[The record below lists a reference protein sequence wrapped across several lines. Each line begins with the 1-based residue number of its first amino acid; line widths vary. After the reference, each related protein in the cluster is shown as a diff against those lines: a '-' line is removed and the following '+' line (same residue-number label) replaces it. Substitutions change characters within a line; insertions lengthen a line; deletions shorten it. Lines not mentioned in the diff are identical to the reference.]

1 MNRRAIALL
10 AALIIGALST
20 GVGAGQTQTGG
31 VALPR
36 AEGRERNLR
45 AYTELMRREIRT
57 QKVALITEL
66 MEFTEAQDNAFW
78 PVYRQY
84 ETELSR
90 LYDAKLR
97 LIETY
102 AESFTTLTDTQADD
116 LVAKWFD
123 VESRRGALRQ
133 KYYTALKA
141 AISPLVAARALQI
154 EHQLDLI
161 VDLQTAAELPVIP
174 TK

>member
-1 MNRRAIALL
+1 MNRRVIAVL
-10 AALIIGALST
+10 AAIIVGALST
-20 GVGAGQTQTGG
+20 GVGAGQTQTAT
-31 VALPR
+31 ALPR

-45 AYTELMRREIRT
+45 AYTELMRRDIRT

-66 MEFTEAQDNAFW
+66 MQFTDEQDNKFW
-78 PVYRQY
+78 PVYREY

-90 LYDAKLR
+90 IYDAKLR
-97 LIETY
+97 LIEMY
-102 AESFTTLTDTQADD
+102 AESYATLTDAQADD

-141 AISPLVAARALQI
+141 AITPLVAARAVQI
-154 EHQLDLI
+154 ENQLDLI
-161 VDLQTAAELPVIP
+161 VDLQVAAELPVIP

>member
-1 MNRRAIALL
+1 VNRRQSALL
-10 AALIIGALST
+10 AAVIIGALST
-20 GVGAGQTQTGG
+20 GVGAGQTPVSTP
-31 VALPR
+31 LPR

-45 AYTELMRREIRT
+45 AYTELMRRDIRT

-66 MEFTEAQDNAFW
+66 MNFTDEQDSKFW
-78 PVYRQY
+78 PVYRNY

-90 LYDAKLR
+90 IYDAKLQ
-97 LIETY
+97 LIEQY
-102 AESFTTLTDTQADD
+102 AETFATLTDGQADA

-133 KYYTALKA
+133 KYYAALKS
-141 AISPLVAARALQI
+141 AITPLVAARALQI
-154 EHQLDLI
+154 ENQLDLI
-161 VDLQTAAELPVIP
+161 VDLQVAAELPVIP